1 MPHSFPTPK
10 PLPSDRNNDADP
22 TKVPGYRVRRMYE
35 RARPLRPMMEHLG
48 IIQLA
53 NDRGADWI
61 ECQTEVGRLE
71 IKETYR
77 RELAAA
83 LYWGLGAIAFE
94 TACHTVIAK
103 TTLVIIDATT
113 ALFATAINYPWQ
125 SAVLLGVAITV
136 FKHRRRK

>member
-1 MPHSFPTPK
+1 MPQSFPSPK
-10 PLPSDRNNDADP
+10 PLPSDRNNDTDP
-22 TKVPGYRVRRMYE
+22 TQVPGYRVRGLYE

-61 ECQTEVGRLE
+61 ECQSEVGRLE
-71 IKETYR
+71 IEEKYR
-77 RELAAA
+77 RELTAA
-83 LYWGLGAIAFE
+83 LYWGFGAIVFE

-103 TTLVIIDATT
+103 TTLMIMNATT
-113 ALFATAINYPWQ
+113 TLFATAIHYPWQ
-125 SAVLLGVAITV
+125 SAVLLGVAFTV